1 MEAFQQQLARELDLR
16 AGATEIG
23 NFDADRWG
31 TTPDAERREREAAWS
46 DATRSLLERHALAF
60 QQAYDL
66 FADELSRDL
75 FVQLVAFRL
84 LGPKH
89 VRLPRNNESHWAL
102 REQVRALP
110 SAESPFSGAF
120 GKLHHFDLEF
130 EGQRV
135 LADCWWTNIA
145 WTFFIR
151 QYYLERGGILVRP
164 LPGDCVI
171 DAGACF
177 GDTALAFAASA
188 GDRGRV
194 YAFEIDPSN
203 LEVARHNLAL
213 NPGLAARISLQEE
226 ALGEAEAQRYM
237 HGSGPGAQVLD
248 RPGGMPVRMTTL
260 DRFVERAG
268 VERVDF
274 MKMDIEGAELGALK
288 GAVGTLKK
296 FKPRLAISLYHR
308 PDDLLRIP
316 LWLNSLGLGYEFY
329 LEHYTIHYEETVLY
343 ASPRT

>member
-1 MEAFQQQLARELDLR
+1 MEAFQQRLARELDLR
-16 AGATEIG
+16 AGAAVVG

-31 TTPDAERREREAAWS
+31 TTPDMERREREATWAA
-46 DATRSLLERHALAF
+46 ATRSLLEREPQAF
-60 QQAYDL
+60 QKVHEML
-66 FADELSRDL
+66 ADELSREL
-75 FVQLVAFRL
+75 FVEVVLYRL
-84 LGPKH
+84 LGHRH
-89 VRLPRNNESHWAL
+89 VRLPRNNESHWAQ
-102 REQVRALP
+102 RELVQALP
-110 SAESPFSGAF
+110 RAESPFSGAF
-120 GKLHHFDLEF
+120 GKLHRFDLEF

-151 QYYLERGGILVRP
+151 QYYLERGDILVRP
-164 LPGDCVI
+164 SAGDCII

-188 GDRGRV
+188 GARGRV

-213 NPGLAARISLQEE
+213 NPLLLPRITLCEE
-226 ALGEAEAQRYM
+226 ALGDTEAQRYL

-248 RPGGMPVRMTTL
+248 RPGGRAVKMTTL
-260 DRFVERAG
+260 DRYVERMEI
-268 VERVDF
+268 ERVDF
-274 MKMDIEGAELGALK
+274 IKMDIEGAELGALK
-288 GAVGTLKK
+288 GAVGTLRK
-296 FKPRLAISLYHR
+296 FRPRLAISLYHR

-316 LWLNSLGLGYEFY
+316 LWLNSLGLGYQFY